1 MSGCDLDPAALRRL
15 YAERRNILA
24 HLREARQLDV
34 NDERAVMVA
43 YDLQAGSYVERLA
56 KEPAIA
62 EQHRASAAAFAKLF
76 DDLGVGSLLDAGT
89 GEATMLASILG
100 QMRKPPAQVQGFDI
114 SFSRL
119 LVGQAWLGGQGFPA
133 ARLFAGSLTQV
144 PVLADAFDTV
154 FTNHALEP
162 NRGREKEIVA
172 ELYRVCRRY
181 LILREPS
188 WELGDEATRRHIEQ
202 HRYIKGLPEVMAELG
217 LDVVEHRR
225 FEGDVNAAN
234 RSALTIVRKRESD
247 IGRDAPDGFPPV
259 PYASPIGKGRLTFT
273 GEAYYSAE
281 DALIFPVI
289 AGIPCLLAENGVFST
304 RYLEVRG

>member
-1 MSGCDLDPAALRRL
+1 MSGRDFDPVVLRQK
-15 YAERRNILA
+15 YAENRNILA
-24 HLREARQLDV
+24 HLREARKLDV

-43 YDLQAGSYVERLA
+43 YDLQAGSYVARL
-56 KEPAIA
+56 ESDPAVA
-62 EQHRASAAAFAKLF
+62 EQHRASATAFARLF
-76 DDLGVGSLLDAGT
+76 DDLGVVSLLDAGT

-100 QMRKPPAQVQGFDI
+100 QMRQPPADIHGFDI

-119 LVGQAWLGGQGFPA
+119 LVGQRWLSRQGFVS

-144 PVLADAFDTV
+144 PVLADTFDTV

-162 NRGREKEIVA
+162 NRGREKEIIA

-188 WELGDEATRRHIEQ
+188 WELGDEATRQHIEQ
-202 HRYIKGLPEVMAELG
+202 HRYIKGLPGVLAELG
-217 LDVVEHRR
+217 LDVIEHRR

-234 RSALTIVRKRESD
+234 RSALTIVRKRPGD
-247 IGRDAPDGFPPV
+247 IGPNAPAAFPKI
-259 PYASPIGKGRLTFT
+259 PYASPIGKGPLRFT
-273 GEAYYSAE
+273 GEAYYSAD

-289 AGIPCLLAENGVFST
+289 SGVPCLLAENGVFST
-304 RYLEVRG
+304 RYLEVR

>member
-1 MSGCDLDPAALRRL
+1 
-15 YAERRNILA
+15 
-24 HLREARQLDV
+24 
-34 NDERAVMVA
+34 VMVA
-43 YDLQAGSYVERLA
+43 YDLQAGSYVERIE
-56 KEPAIA
+56 KEPVIA
-62 EQHRASAAAFAKLF
+62 EQHKASAAAFATLF
-76 DDLGVGSLLDAGT
+76 DDLGVTSLLDAGT
-89 GEATMLASILG
+89 GEATMLASILA
-100 QMRKPPAQVQGFDI
+100 QMRKPPAHVQGFDI

-119 LVGQAWLGGQGFPA
+119 LVGRNWLAGQGFPA

-154 FTNHALEP
+154 VTNHALEP

-188 WELGDEATRRHIEQ
+188 WELGDEATRQHIEA
-202 HRYIKGLPEVMAELG
+202 HRYIRGLPEVMAELG
-217 LDVVEHRR
+217 LDVIEHRR

-234 RSALTIVRKRESD
+234 RSALTIVRKRDAD
-247 IGRDAPDGFPPV
+247 IGRDAPAGFPAI
-259 PYASPIGKGRLTFT
+259 PYASPVGKGALTFT

-289 AGIPCLLAENGVFST
+289 SGIPCLLAENGVFST